1 MRFIVFCQILTKLAR
16 SLSVGIK
23 EDLIEGS
30 DALKTAFERDVGV
43 RLISVDDQAASV
55 VYTVL
60 IKHFVEVYTK
70 RIFDLSRQVL
80 RIISKRLSHA
90 RARNIL
96 SIVIGDVFRH
106 LLNDADEIIA

>member
-1 MRFIVFCQILTKLAR
+1 MRFIVFSQILTKLAR
-16 SLSVGIK
+16 SLSAGVK
-23 EDLIEGS
+23 ADLIEGS
-30 DALKTAFERDVGV
+30 DALKTAFERDFRV
-43 RLISVDDQAASV
+43 RLIRVNDQAV
-55 VYTVL
+55 RMVYTVL
-60 IKHFVEVYTK
+60 IKHFVEVYSE

-80 RIISKRLSHA
+80 LIIPKRLRHA